1 MYDFIDITERQ
12 GFDRLSSVA
21 MEYDGYLLE
30 NEIRGYRTLTVKG
43 REMLDVDIDTENPSG
58 RNGAYVVGQSLPPRE
73 LVVTYMLRAESNE
86 EFQVSYSLLMKKLL
100 KQKDVKVRFADQQH
114 INFYGRYS
122 GSDSIPEDRNWVV
135 SSFTIFCQDPYKY
148 GVPLDLIGDP
158 SKVGYISH
166 YGMKPDEIKL
176 VIGSP
181 STKITVD
188 NVTTGRHIILN
199 GTYVVGDVI
208 KIKIPDNTITKNGQ
222 NIMNNLDPQ
231 ESDFHSFLVHNED
244 TINVTPNS
252 TMTLTVRGRT
262 L

>member
-12 GFDRLSSVA
+12 SFDRLSSVA
-21 MEYDGYLLE
+21 MEYDGYFLE
-30 NEIRGYRTLTVKG
+30 NEVRGYRTLKVKG
-43 REMLDVDIDTENPSG
+43 REMLDVDIETENPSG

-100 KQKDVKVRFADQQH
+100 KQEDVKVRFADQQH
-114 INFYGRYS
+114 VNFYGRYS

-135 SSFTIFCQDPYKY
+135 SSFTIFCQDPYKFNNTLELK
-148 GVPLDLIGDP
+148 GNPLTIGYLTD
-158 SKVGYISH
+158 
-166 YGMKPDEIKL
+166 YGMKPDEIRL
-176 VIGSP
+176 SML
-181 STKITVD
+181 SATTKITVD
-188 NVTTGRHIILN
+188 NVTTGRHVILN
-199 GTYVVGDVI
+199 GTYTVGDEI

-244 TINVTPNS
+244 VINVTPNS